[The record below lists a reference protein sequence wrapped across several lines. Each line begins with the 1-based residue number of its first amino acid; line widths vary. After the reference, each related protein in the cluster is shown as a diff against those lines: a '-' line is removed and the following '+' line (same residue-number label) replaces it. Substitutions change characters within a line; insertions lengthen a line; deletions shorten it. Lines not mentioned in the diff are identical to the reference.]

1 MFKKVSPQI
10 VCFNWTFSKAKLLTV
25 VKGFNVKENLVVES
39 QPVDSTTTLP
49 QNH

>member
-10 VCFNWTFSKAKLLTV
+10 LCFNWTFSNAKVTV
-25 VKGFNVKENLVVES
+25 VKGFNVKEKLAVES